1 VTSSATATAPRP
13 RLKNRIF
20 IALVVISN
28 TVGTVLVGR
37 GMSEMP
43 DFAPDSIFR
52 YIVSF
57 LTNPWMVFGI
67 LLLVVWMV
75 AQLSM
80 FTWADLS
87 YVMPVTASYYVL
99 TALLSRLVLAERI
112 SATRWAGIVVI
123 SFGVMLV
130 SETPP
135 RMKQA
140 ARVKQEARTE

>member
-1 VTSSATATAPRP
+1 MSSAAAIQNLTL

-28 TVGTVLVGR
+28 TIGTVLLGR
-37 GMSEMP
+37 GMSRMP
-43 DFAPDSIFR
+43 EFAPDGMFG
-52 YIVSF
+52 YVAVF
-57 LTNPWMVFGI
+57 LTNPWIVLGI
-67 LLLVVWMV
+67 LLLIVWMV

-87 YVMPVTASYYVL
+87 YVLPVTASYYIL
-99 TALLSRLVLAERI
+99 TALLSRLFLAERI
-112 SATRWAGIVVI
+112 SATRWAGILII

-135 RMKQA
+135 RLKRREGGA
-140 ARVKQEARTE
+140 E